1 MTITAAEKLEKQIEA
16 DRKINEDTDIQK
28 LLKKEKERILRAEME
43 QRRFSSTFGFENI
56 HQLQDSNDVDF
67 EKIADIIEDK
77 IEEDEDNDDEQKTN
91 EDGSAGKKEEAPST
105 EKQTDE
111 FESTPIPLD
120 QFLEVEEATKVLE
133 EIANEDANQAA
144 AEETKKKEDAY
155 SDSDDDFQR
164 VEKSGCGSCCSVLKQ
179 ILIWFFMDIVFM
191 AFMAT

>member
-111 FESTPIPLD
+111 FESTPIP
-120 QFLEVEEATKVLE
+120 
-133 EIANEDANQAA
+133 
-144 AEETKKKEDAY
+144 
-155 SDSDDDFQR
+155 
-164 VEKSGCGSCCSVLKQ
+164 
-179 ILIWFFMDIVFM
+179 
-191 AFMAT
+191 